1 MKEESKIRVVV
12 DTNVWISFLIGRR
25 MSNLMKLLTRTDVQL
40 IFSEEL
46 LNELHEVSKRPKF
59 LKYFSSTTQSENLL
73 SFLRSIGELVS
84 LPSIIPNR
92 CRDAKDDYLLELAI
106 IADADFLITGDDD
119 LLVIKRIE
127 QCYIVSIK
135 EFELYWMGA
144 QDNAILHEP

>member
-59 LKYFSSTTQSENLL
+59 LKY
-73 SFLRSIGELVS
+73 SIDKFRPG
-84 LPSIIPNR
+84 IGKFIR
-92 CRDAKDDYLLELAI
+92 RR
-106 IADADFLITGDDD
+106 
-119 LLVIKRIE
+119 IK
-127 QCYIVSIK
+127 K
-135 EFELYWMGA
+135 
-144 QDNAILHEP
+144 